1 MTSFG
6 EAPLGSGLLLKRL
19 VALAAVGLGGWL
31 VFELRGLIVPVLVGG
46 LLAYICSPLV
56 TRLERLRLPRDAAI
70 ASMLVGLSLVGVLVV
85 NGARGVA
92 PSEANMLELR
102 VRAHYKLNTHYKTLM
117 GLGQPGGN
125 RLYQRVRADLDPL
138 LVELTRALSLTP
150 EEHAQFLAQV
160 SARGHDTR
168 SSLQLLAY
176 DQANMEA
183 SRKRASPAEDGSAQP
198 AVTSSTREPAKPGGL
213 HEVLATW
220 AIAPLVFFFLLR
232 DTGEIK
238 RGLLAMVPNR
248 LFEPTLRVLAD
259 LDAAVGDYVRGVSLE
274 CCFLGATVAL
284 LLTVVGV
291 PLQWAITVGIV
302 SGASNVI
309 PYAGTV
315 VAMLSGLAYALLADD
330 VRPLLPWVN
339 PGNFAMW
346 VVVAVA
352 LAELI
357 KSVIYEPIVFGGR
370 VKLHPIVM
378 GIGAIGGAI
387 LFGPVGMFLAIPTIT
402 IVKAFV
408 SSSARQIKAYGLA

>member
-1 MTSFG
+1 
-6 EAPLGSGLLLKRL
+6 
-19 VALAAVGLGGWL
+19 
-31 VFELRGLIVPVLVGG
+31 
-46 LLAYICSPLV
+46 
-56 TRLERLRLPRDAAI
+56 
-70 ASMLVGLSLVGVLVV
+70 MLVGVTLVAVV
-85 NGARGVA
+85 VFNGARGVA

-102 VRAHYKLNTHYKTLM
+102 VRALYKLNGYYKTLM

-125 RLYQRVRADLDPL
+125 RLYQRVRGDLDPL
-138 LVELTRALSLTP
+138 LDELNRTLGLTP

-160 SARGHDTR
+160 SARGHDRR
-168 SSLQLLAY
+168 SSQQPIAY
-176 DQANMEA
+176 DQANTET
-183 SRKRASPAEDGSAQP
+183 SRKSAPPAEDGSTQP
-198 AVTSSTREPAKPGGL
+198 SVTSPTREPARPGVL
-213 HEVLATW
+213 REFLATW

-238 RGLLAMVPNR
+238 RGLLTMVPNR

-274 CCFLGATVAL
+274 CGFLGVTVAI

-309 PYAGTV
+309 PYAGTA
-315 VAMLSGLAYALLADD
+315 VAMLSGLTYALLADD

-339 PGNFAMW
+339 PGNLALW
-346 VVVAVA
+346 VVVAVV

-378 GIGAIGGAI
+378 GIGVVGGAT

>member
-1 MTSFG
+1 
-6 EAPLGSGLLLKRL
+6 
-19 VALAAVGLGGWL
+19 
-31 VFELRGLIVPVLVGG
+31 
-46 LLAYICSPLV
+46 
-56 TRLERLRLPRDAAI
+56 
-70 ASMLVGLSLVGVLVV
+70 
-85 NGARGVA
+85 
-92 PSEANMLELR
+92 
-102 VRAHYKLNTHYKTLM
+102 
-117 GLGQPGGN
+117 
-125 RLYQRVRADLDPL
+125 
-138 LVELTRALSLTP
+138 
-150 EEHAQFLAQV
+150 
-160 SARGHDTR
+160 
-168 SSLQLLAY
+168 
-176 DQANMEA
+176 
-183 SRKRASPAEDGSAQP
+183 
-198 AVTSSTREPAKPGGL
+198 VTSPTREPARPGVL
-213 HEVLATW
+213 REFLATW

-238 RGLLAMVPNR
+238 RGLLTMVPNR

-274 CCFLGATVAL
+274 CGFLGVTVAI

-309 PYAGTV
+309 PYAGTA
-315 VAMLSGLAYALLADD
+315 VAMLSGLTYALLADD

-339 PGNFAMW
+339 PGNLALW
-346 VVVAVA
+346 VVVAVV

-378 GIGAIGGAI
+378 GIGVVGGAT